1 MKAKVKRNNKYV
13 FRAVLAVWMM
23 MAVVLTAFMPDTV
36 RAEAS
41 ETEKAYAAV
50 YDYDYYKSH
59 NADLQKAFGNERQ
72 SYVDHFVRCGMKE
85 GRQGNEEFNLEVYKY
100 NWADLRA
107 AYKDDNVAYYKHY
120 IKYGK
125 AEGRNAKTK
134 EQQKASTIYEGTDYA
149 AVYNY
154 EYYRKNNAD
163 LQKIF
168 KEDSAKYLKHFVQYG
183 MKEGR
188 QGNEEFNLEVYK
200 YNGADLRAAY
210 KDDNAAYYKHYI
222 KYGKAEG
229 RNAKTKE
236 QQKASTVYEGT
247 DYAAVYNYE
256 YYRKNNAD
264 LQKIFGEDS
273 AKYLKHFVQYG
284 MNEGRQGSEEFNLE
298 VYKYNGADLCAAYKD
313 NNAAYYKHYIKYGK
327 AEGRN
332 AKTKEQQKAST
343 IYEGTD
349 YAAVYNYEYYRK
361 NNADLQKI
369 FKEDSAKYL
378 KHFVQYGMNEGRQGN
393 DEFILYIYKS
403 NYSDLEAAFKSNN
416 AAYYKHYIKYGKA
429 EGRNA
434 RTLIED
440 EDETV
445 SAVFNANGGYFVKE
459 DGSHTTVM
467 RQQPSEMGKIT
478 FGQSPE
484 NSDPHLMFD
493 GWYTNKECSGQR
505 VSDYRLFIDKK
516 VTFYAKW
523 KPCLAVTFYGNGG
536 YFDGD
541 VKKTQYVSKVE
552 AGTNFCYIPRYN
564 NTQNDSE
571 SDAGWGWSL
580 AGWALDPEGKQ
591 PINLYSIG
599 EEVTKDMTI
608 YAQWSQEKQYVVT
621 FDTGDGH
628 FSDGSHKRPTKV
640 WKNSSGIYYLSEET
654 PTIDD
659 DTRMFE
665 GWYTEEGDNIYH
677 GIAIDSDTTFYAKWV
692 PAIVITYDANG
703 GKIECS
709 DSIRSIK
716 CRVGT
721 ITQYLLDTK
730 RSGYKFTGWYF
741 DKECTKDSYSIQLQE
756 STTVYA
762 GWREDKTVHSV
773 VFDANGGYF
782 KREFP
787 SSDPESIIK
796 EYVVNETEGVSKYV
810 QPISKDGLMAFDGW
824 YLDPECT
831 KEVEYLDQDRIK
843 ITEDTRLY
851 AKWVPGYVVTFDGNG
866 VKFDQ
871 YFYYAVWY
879 PVERFYYSSVSYV
892 VKPGDKIY
900 EYEMDMTGAPEYT
913 FCGWYLDPECTEP
926 VDFDKPITSNVTYY
940 ASWHRSTEITYDSN
954 SDHKFSN
961 GELTFTKE
969 VVKGISSELDLSYTD
984 DTGRYKVEGWYWD
997 KECTQPVGDSFVV
1010 NAPTRL
1016 YAKWKTVNIVTFD
1029 ANGGEFYNRKTTLR
1043 YSVENGK
1050 TIDYGYASPEDQLL
1064 YIQGRTFKGW
1074 SSDPDSTELISSD
1087 EIATYVINGDRVF
1100 YAVWEI
1106 RYEITYDANGGYF
1119 WDKDTTKTSQWYA
1132 DGSLLK
1138 DVGTLRPSNADEH
1151 KEFAGWYFE
1160 PECIN
1165 KVDEDTYAV
1174 ESNVTLYAKWE
1185 DRCVITFDANGGHFW
1200 YEATTQDRKYV
1211 AGCLMDSY
1219 PQPSNSDQHLEFG
1232 GWYFEPECV
1241 NKVNIGDYVVEN
1253 DVTLYAKWE
1262 KCYVITI
1269 DANGGYFWDED
1280 TTVRIVKCI
1289 KGNPVSDAGI
1299 WTPDQ
1304 ADEHKSFAGWYLDAE
1319 CTISIDEYKY
1329 IPEQDL
1335 TLYAKWETGCV
1346 IVFDDVDGGSF
1357 SDNKRHCVSGSLL
1370 RDINFPYWQKDDKH
1384 QKFMG
1389 WYLEPECINE
1399 VYNSYTYTINEAYKD
1414 YVVESDLT
1422 LYPKWEACYIITRDA
1437 NGGYFWDDI
1446 VVNTFQSLV
1455 GKAFGN
1461 NMMMQPENKDE
1472 HKTFAGWYMEPECI
1486 NCIEEP
1492 HEYIPEGDMTIY
1504 AKWEDRCIVT
1514 FDANGGYFRGDE
1526 SMITYK
1532 QEYTAGSS
1540 IRMYGYPDISNSNK
1554 HLSCAGWY
1562 FEPEC
1567 INEVNFDEYIV
1578 ESDLTLYAKW
1588 ETGCVI
1594 VFDDVD
1600 GGSFR
1605 DNKRHCVSGSLLR
1618 DINFPYWQKDDK
1630 HQKFMGWYLE
1640 PECINEVY
1648 NSYTYTINEA
1658 YKDYVVESDL
1668 TLYPKWEA
1676 CYIITRDANGGYFWD
1691 DIVVNTF
1698 QSLVGKAFGNNMMMQ
1713 PENKDEHKIFAG
1725 WYMEPECI
1733 NCIERPH
1740 EYIPE
1745 GDMTIYAKWENI
1757 EAQALEELMPIEFD
1771 TSESDTTE
1779 SEATEFEEAKAESSL
1794 EFQSQTEEKQ
1804 NLELESVVESEEE
1817 ISETLEEIPGTLEEI
1832 PETLEDINE
1841 TLEESSEVI
1850 EETFEETAA

>member
-13 FRAVLAVWMM
+13 FRVVLAVWMM

-134 EQQKASTIYEGTDYA
+134 IEQKPQTVYDGVDYA
-149 AVYNY
+149 AVYDY
-154 EYYRKNNAD
+154 AYYRKNNTD
-163 LQKIF
+163 LQKVF
-168 KEDSAKYLKHFVQYG
+168 GENSAKYLEHFVKSG
-183 MKEGR
+183 MK
-188 QGNEEFNLEVYK
+188 
-200 YNGADLRAAY
+200 
-210 KDDNAAYYKHYI
+210 
-222 KYGKAEG
+222 
-229 RNAKTKE
+229 
-236 QQKASTVYEGT
+236 
-247 DYAAVYNYE
+247 
-256 YYRKNNAD
+256 
-264 LQKIFGEDS
+264 
-273 AKYLKHFVQYG
+273 
-284 MNEGRQGSEEFNLE
+284 EGRQGSEEFNLE
-298 VYKYNGADLCAAYKD
+298 VYKYNCADLRAAYKD

-369 FKEDSAKYL
+369 FGEDSAKYL
-378 KHFVQYGMNEGRQGN
+378 KHFVQYGMKEGRQGN
-393 DEFILYIYKS
+393 DEFILHIYKS

-478 FGQSPE
+478 FGQNPE
-484 NSDPHLMFD
+484 NSDQHLMFD

-505 VSDYRLFIDKK
+505 VSDYRLFSNKK

-591 PINLYSIG
+591 PINLYSLG
-599 EEVTKDMTI
+599 EEVTEDMTI
-608 YAQWSQEKQYVVT
+608 YAQWSQEEQYVVT

-703 GKIECS
+703 GKIEGS

-831 KEVEYLDQDRIK
+831 KEVEYLDQERIK

-892 VKPGDKIY
+892 VKPGDKMH

-940 ASWHRSTEITYDSN
+940 ASWHRSTEIIYDSN

-984 DTGRYKVEGWYWD
+984 DTGRYKIEGWYWD

-1074 SSDPDSTELISSD
+1074 SSDLDGTELISSD
-1087 EIATYVINGDRVF
+1087 EIATYVINEDRVF

-1138 DVGTLRPSNADEH
+1138 DVGTPGPSNTDEH
-1151 KEFAGWYFE
+1151 KEF
-1160 PECIN
+1160 
-1165 KVDEDTYAV
+1165 V
-1174 ESNVTLYAKWE
+1174 
-1185 DRCVITFDANGGHFW
+1185 
-1200 YEATTQDRKYV
+1200 
-1211 AGCLMDSY
+1211 
-1219 PQPSNSDQHLEFG
+1219 

-1241 NKVNIGDYVVEN
+1241 NKVDEDTYVVEN
-1253 DVTLYAKWE
+1253 DVTFYAKWE
-1262 KCYVITI
+1262 DRCIVTF

-1289 KGNPVSDAGI
+1289 KDNPVSDAGI

-1304 ADEHKSFAGWYLDAE
+1304 ADEHKSFAGWY
-1319 CTISIDEYKY
+1319 
-1329 IPEQDL
+1329 
-1335 TLYAKWETGCV
+1335 
-1346 IVFDDVDGGSF
+1346 
-1357 SDNKRHCVSGSLL
+1357 
-1370 RDINFPYWQKDDKH
+1370 
-1384 QKFMG
+1384 
-1389 WYLEPECINE
+1389 
-1399 VYNSYTYTINEAYKD
+1399 
-1414 YVVESDLT
+1414 
-1422 LYPKWEACYIITRDA
+1422 
-1437 NGGYFWDDI
+1437 
-1446 VVNTFQSLV
+1446 
-1455 GKAFGN
+1455 
-1461 NMMMQPENKDE
+1461 
-1472 HKTFAGWYMEPECI
+1472 
-1486 NCIEEP
+1486 
-1492 HEYIPEGDMTIY
+1492 
-1504 AKWEDRCIVT
+1504 
-1514 FDANGGYFRGDE
+1514 
-1526 SMITYK
+1526 
-1532 QEYTAGSS
+1532 
-1540 IRMYGYPDISNSNK
+1540 
-1554 HLSCAGWY
+1554 
-1562 FEPEC
+1562 FEPDC

-1605 DNKRHCVSGSLLR
+1605 DNKRHCVPGSLLR
-1618 DINFPYWQKDDK
+1618 DINFPYWQKDDE

-1648 NSYTYTINEA
+1648 NDYTNTINEA

-1757 EAQALEELMPIEFD
+1757 EAQTLEELMPIEFD

-1779 SEATEFEEAKAESSL
+1779 SEATEFEEATAESSL

-1804 NLELESVVESEEE
+1804 NFELKSVIESEEE
-1817 ISETLEEIPGTLEEI
+1817 ISETLEEITGTLEEI
-1832 PETLEDINE
+1832 PETLEDTNE
-1841 TLEESSEVI
+1841 TLEESPEVI
-1850 EETFEETAA
+1850 EETSEETAA